1 MKCLQ
6 KYWNNSID
14 EYSCWCENF
23 VIFYILGSYFSFLI
37 HIFFLLFQSGAY
49 HWEKL
54 EEEFYRMHQVF
65 TSSHCI
71 KSSCQ
76 VYLSRLH
83 IKFFY
88 QVFVS
93 SLGIYQV
100 FVSSLRIKSSYIAFV
115 FSLCIKS
122 WYQVFIS
129 SLPIKSSISSLRIKS
144 SCQVFVSSLRIK
156 SSYQIFISSFFYQV
170 FVSSFCIKSLYQVFL
185 SSLRIKSK
193 WLLE

>member
-6 KYWNNSID
+6 KVWNNSID
-14 EYSCWCENF
+14 EYFCWCENF
-23 VIFYILGSYFSFLI
+23 VIFVHIRFLFFFSNSYFLSSFSKWSLSLREI
-37 HIFFLLFQSGAY
+37 GRRILQNASS
-49 HWEKL
+49 
-54 EEEFYRMHQVF
+54 FYIKPLYQVF
-65 TSSHCI
+65 MSSLFITSSY
-71 KSSCQ
+71 K
-76 VYLSRLH
+76 V
-83 IKFFY
+83 FY

-144 SCQVFVSSLRIK
+144 SCQVFVSSLCIK
-156 SSYQIFISSFFYQV
+156 SSYQV
-170 FVSSFCIKSLYQVFL
+170 FVYSLCI
-185 SSLRIKSK
+185 
-193 WLLE
+193 

>member
-23 VIFYILGSYFSFLI
+23 VIFYILGSYFSSLI

-83 IKFFY
+83 IKFFIKSSY
-88 QVFVS
+88 QV
-93 SLGIYQV
+93 LV
-100 FVSSLRIKSSYIAFV
+100 FIKSSYIAFV

-156 SSYQIFISSFFYQV
+156 SSY
-170 FVSSFCIKSLYQVFL
+170 
-185 SSLRIKSK
+185 
-193 WLLE
+193 